1 MIIFNFI
8 QIFQRRKE
16 SEETR
21 LSQEISQ
28 GFKKKNPLKLTE
40 EVMKINKWLG
50 IIEGMIP
57 VSCGK
62 VIFYLFQFWGSRE
75 LLDSL

>member
-1 MIIFNFI
+1 
-8 QIFQRRKE
+8 
-16 SEETR
+16 
-21 LSQEISQ
+21 
-28 GFKKKNPLKLTE
+28 
-40 EVMKINKWLG
+40 MKINKRLG
-50 IIEGMIP
+50 IIEGMT

>member
-21 LSQEISQ
+21 LSQEILQ
-28 GFKKKNPLKLTE
+28 GFKKNPLKLTE

-50 IIEGMIP
+50 IIEGMI

-62 VIFYLFQFWGSRE
+62 VLFYLFQFWGSRE

>member
-1 MIIFNFI
+1 M
-8 QIFQRRKE
+8 
-16 SEETR
+16 
-21 LSQEISQ
+21 
-28 GFKKKNPLKLTE
+28 KLTE

>member
-16 SEETR
+16 REEAR

-28 GFKKKNPLKLTE
+28 GFKKNPLKLTE
-40 EVMKINKWLG
+40 KVMKINKQLG
-50 IIEGMIP
+50 IIEGMT

-62 VIFYLFQFWGSRE
+62 VIFYLFQFWGSR
-75 LLDSL
+75 DSL